1 MKLLRIT
8 GFFSEREEFVRT
20 GQWIEV
26 WLMEARLQSE
36 TFQANDG
43 RKTVSATNGHFDFYE
58 YENCDLNT
66 TFQIT
71 KSLIEEKNDERN

>member
-1 MKLLRIT
+1 MVFPNLR
-8 GFFSEREEFVRT
+8 
-20 GQWIEV
+20 
-26 WLMEARLQSE
+26 
-36 TFQANDG
+36 TFADEIRNEDG

>member
-1 MKLLRIT
+1 
-8 GFFSEREEFVRT
+8 
-20 GQWIEV
+20 
-26 WLMEARLQSE
+26 MEARLQSE